1 MLYCLIPFLPLG
13 AFLILGLAG
22 WHIKDRAHLVAVPA
36 VLLSLALSVA
46 AFLEVASGSVIS
58 VPLYTWL
65 TSGNLDIHIGLYIDR
80 LTAVMLLL
88 VTGVSSLVHIYT
100 IGYMHGEPGYA
111 RFFGYIALFTFSMLM
126 LVLADNLL
134 QLFVF
139 WEAVGLCSYLL
150 IGHWYERASACAA
163 ATKAFLVNRVGDFG
177 FILGLLLV
185 WYSFGSLDYHEIFP
199 AAHQA
204 GDLTMNIL
212 GPFGGTWDIS
222 VFTLIALLLFTGA
235 VGKSAQVPLHVWLPD
250 AMEGPTPISALIH
263 AATMVTAG
271 VFMVARLA
279 PIYNLSPTAMSVVAI
294 TGAATMVVGATIA
307 LTQTDIKRVVAYS
320 TVSQLGYMI
329 MACGLGAYA
338 SGMYHLLTHGAFKA
352 LLFLGCGSV
361 IIALHHEQD
370 MRHMG
375 GLKDKLPITYWT
387 FVVGSLALAGFPL
400 TAGFFSKDDILLS
413 AWSAGDLGQVLTLVG
428 LLTALL
434 TAFYS
439 FRLVFVTFWGEPRY
453 SHTHQIAQEDIP
465 LKDLR
470 VDRFFG
476 EAIPPSV
483 RITHI
488 PSGLV
493 VTSQEGETQD
503 QNYVSALSKLRSLLA
518 KSKHD
523 SHGLVSVHEPPQTM
537 TTPLLILALFSILT
551 GYLGIPSFLEP
562 VFSTGGDAA
571 AHHGSAGLVIM
582 IAATIMGLIG
592 IAAAYYVYVLNPSLP
607 DRLAQ
612 QWSGL
617 YRASLNKWYVDEA
630 YDRLFVRPTVAAA
643 SGLWKQVDVLV
654 IDGTVNGIGRAIAW
668 SGWLLRLVQSGE
680 TQHYALAMAVGI
692 VVLTAYLLL

>member
-1 MLYCLIPFLPLG
+1 MLYALIPLLPLA
-13 AFLILGLAG
+13 AFLVLGLGG
-22 WHIKDRAHLVAVPA
+22 WRIKDRAHLVAVPA
-36 VLLSLALSVA
+36 VVLSLVLSVA
-46 AFLEVASGSVIS
+46 AFLEVAVSGSVIS

-65 TSGNLDIHIGLYIDR
+65 TSGRLDIHIGLHIDR

-88 VTGVSSLVHIYT
+88 VTGVSSLVHVYT

-111 RFFGYIALFTFSMLM
+111 RFFSYIALFTFSMLM

-163 ATKAFLVNRVGDFG
+163 ATKAFVVNRVGDFG
-177 FILGLLLV
+177 FMLGMLLV
-185 WYSFGSLDYHEIFP
+185 WYQFGSLNYLDIFP
-199 AAHQA
+199 ALHEAT
-204 GDLTMNIL
+204 DLTMNLL
-212 GPFGGTWDIS
+212 GPFGGTWEVS
-222 VFTLIALLLFTGA
+222 VFTLIGLLLFTGA

-294 TGAATMVVGATIA
+294 TGAATMVLGATIA

-400 TAGFFSKDDILLS
+400 TAGFFSKDDILVS
-413 AWSAGDLGQVLTLVG
+413 AWSSSDLGRILTVFG

-439 FRLVFVTFWGEPRY
+439 FRLVFVVFWGP
-453 SHTHQIAQEDIP
+453 S
-465 LKDLR
+465 R
-470 VDRFFG
+470 VD
-476 EAIPPSV
+476 A
-483 RITHI
+483 HH
-488 PSGLV
+488 
-493 VTSQEGETQD
+493 
-503 QNYVSALSKLRSLLA
+503 AA
-518 KSKHD
+518 H
-523 SHGLVSVHEPPQTM
+523 VHEPSQTM

-562 VFSTGGDAA
+562 VFSSERDAA
-571 AHHGSAGLVIM
+571 AHHGSDGFMIM
-582 IAATIMGLIG
+582 AAATAMGLIG
-592 IAAAYYVYVLNPSLP
+592 IAAAYYAYVRNPDLP
-607 DRLAQ
+607 DRLAR
-612 QWSGL
+612 QWGSL
-617 YRASLNKWYVDEA
+617 YRGSLNKWYVDEA
-630 YDRLFVRPTVAAA
+630 YDHLFVQPTFAAA
-643 SGLWKQVDVLV
+643 SELWKRVDVNL
-654 IDGTVNGIGRAIAW
+654 IDGAVNGVARGVAW
-668 SGWLLRLVQSGE
+668 SGWLLRLIQSGQ

-692 VVLTAYLLL
+692 VVIVTVFLIS

>member
-1 MLYCLIPFLPLG
+1 MIYTLIPLLPLA
-13 AFLILGLAG
+13 AFLVLGLGGRA
-22 WHIKDRAHLVAVPA
+22 IKDRAHLVAVPA
-36 VLLSLALSVA
+36 VVLSLALSIA

-65 TSGNLDIHIGLYIDR
+65 TSGSLDIHIGLSIDR

-111 RFFGYIALFTFSMLM
+111 RFFAYIALFTFSMLM

-134 QLFVF
+134 QLFIF

-185 WYSFGSLDYHEIFP
+185 WYSFGSLNYDEIFL
-199 AAHQA
+199 AAHEA
-204 GDLTMNIL
+204 GELTMNIL
-212 GPFGGTWDIS
+212 GPLGGTWNIS
-222 VFTLIALLLFTGA
+222 VFTLIALLLFAGA

-279 PIYNLSPTAMSVVAI
+279 PIYNLSPTAMSVVAV
-294 TGAATMVVGATIA
+294 TGAATMVLGATIA

-320 TVSQLGYMI
+320 TVSQLGYMM

-387 FVVGSLALAGFPL
+387 FVVGSLALTGFPL
-400 TAGFFSKDDILLS
+400 TAGFFSKDDILVS
-413 AWSAGDLGQVLTLVG
+413 AWSSGDLGRVLTLLG

-439 FRLVFVTFWGEPRY
+439 FRLVFVTFWGTSHVDPHHAEHLDEP
-453 SHTHQIAQEDIP
+453 
-465 LKDLR
+465 
-470 VDRFFG
+470 
-476 EAIPPSV
+476 
-483 RITHI
+483 
-488 PSGLV
+488 
-493 VTSQEGETQD
+493 SQTI
-503 QNYVSALSKLRSLLA
+503 
-518 KSKHD
+518 
-523 SHGLVSVHEPPQTM
+523 
-537 TTPLLILALFSILT
+537 TTPLIILACFSILT

-562 VFSTGGDAA
+562 VFSTGSETAV
-571 AHHGSAGLVIM
+571 HHGSAGLVIM
-582 IAATIMGLIG
+582 MAATAMGLIG
-592 IAAAYYVYVLNPSLP
+592 IAAAYYVYVLNPDLP
-607 DRLAQ
+607 ERLAQ
-612 QWSGL
+612 RWNLL
-617 YRASLNKWYVDEA
+617 YRASLHKWYVDEA
-630 YDRLFVRPTVAAA
+630 YDRLFVRPTFSVA
-643 SGLWKQVDVLV
+643 SELWKRIDVSF
-654 IDGTVNGIGRAIAW
+654 IDGAVNGIARAVAW
-668 SGWLLRLVQSGE
+668 GGWLLRLVQSGE

-692 VVLTAYLLL
+692 VAIVTIFLIP

>member
-1 MLYCLIPFLPLG
+1 MLYALIPLLPLA
-13 AFLILGLAG
+13 AFLVLGLGG
-22 WHIKDRAHLVAVPA
+22 WRIKDRAHLVAVPA
-36 VLLSLALSVA
+36 VLLSLILSVA

-65 TSGNLDIHIGLYIDR
+65 TSGNLDIHIGLHIDR

-111 RFFGYIALFTFSMLM
+111 RFFSYIALFTFSMLM

-163 ATKAFLVNRVGDFG
+163 ATKAFVVNRVGDFG
-177 FILGLLLV
+177 FMLGLLLV
-185 WYSFGSLDYHEIFP
+185 WYHFGSLNYLDIFP
-199 AAHQA
+199 ALHETA
-204 GDLTMNIL
+204 DLTMNLL
-212 GPFGGTWDIS
+212 GPFGGTWGVS
-222 VFTLIALLLFTGA
+222 VFTLIGLLLFMGA

-294 TGAATMVVGATIA
+294 TGAATMVLGATIA

-320 TVSQLGYMI
+320 TVSQLGYMV

-338 SGMYHLLTHGAFKA
+338 SGIYHLLTHGAFKA

-387 FVVGSLALAGFPL
+387 FVIGSLALAGFPL
-400 TAGFFSKDDILLS
+400 TAGFFSKDDILVS
-413 AWSAGDLGQVLTLVG
+413 AWSSGSLGQILTVFG

-439 FRLVFVTFWGEPRY
+439 FRLVFVTFWGP
-453 SHTHQIAQEDIP
+453 SH
-465 LKDLR
+465 
-470 VDRFFG
+470 VDPHHA
-476 EAIPPSV
+476 E
-483 RITHI
+483 H
-488 PSGLV
+488 L
-493 VTSQEGETQD
+493 
-503 QNYVSALSKLRSLLA
+503 
-518 KSKHD
+518 
-523 SHGLVSVHEPPQTM
+523 HEPSQTI
-537 TTPLLILALFSILT
+537 TTPLIILACFSVLT

-562 VFSTGGDAA
+562 VFSSGSEAA
-571 AHHGSAGLVIM
+571 THHGTASLAIM
-582 IAATIMGLIG
+582 ITATVMGLSG
-592 IAAAYYVYVLNPSLP
+592 IAAAYYAYVLNPDLP
-607 DRLAQ
+607 ERLAR
-612 QWSGL
+612 QWAGL
-617 YRASLNKWYVDEA
+617 YRGSLNKWYVDEA
-630 YDRLFVRPTVAAA
+630 YDRLFVRPTFAAA
-643 SGLWKQVDVLV
+643 SELWQRVDINL
-654 IDGTVNGIGRAIAW
+654 IDGVVNGIARGIAW
-668 SGWLLRLVQSGE
+668 SGWFLRLVQSGQ
-680 TQHYALAMAVGI
+680 TQHYALAIAVGI
-692 VVLTAYLLL
+692 VMIVTVFLIP